1 MADTCRPATSLPL
14 PIPSLGALGLL
25 SRCNPVSSPS
35 CERPPILFLPHV
47 KCSVSDV
54 VPTNPNTSYSTVR
67 NMLQREA
74 SSELVPPVR
83 TRWRALST
91 MESQARRKK
100 NQLLTGGCVSN
111 QGSQSGAVRKAT
123 VGSDQLRLIQASE
136 LSRFPDFGCAQCS
149 PSPAPQA
156 HIAHKSTGCG
166 RRALQPAVALPTV
179 DEWVRSGMASACRGL
194 LLQGSWPCCVA
205 RLSLRRRPS
214 TLGLSVSS
222 YIH

>member
-54 VPTNPNTSYSTVR
+54 VPTNPNTSYCTVR

-91 MESQARRKK
+91 MESKARREKK
-100 NQLLTGGCVSN
+100 KPIVDGRLREQPGITKRGSEKSHGWERPTASHTSIGIKPISRFRLCSVLTIASSTSPHCPQVHRMRAAGTSA
-111 QGSQSGAVRKAT
+111 SSGA
-123 VGSDQLRLIQASE
+123 
-136 LSRFPDFGCAQCS
+136 P
-149 PSPAPQA
+149 
-156 HIAHKSTGCG
+156 H
-166 RRALQPAVALPTV
+166 
-179 DEWVRSGMASACRGL
+179 SG
-194 LLQGSWPCCVA
+194 
-205 RLSLRRRPS
+205 
-214 TLGLSVSS
+214 
-222 YIH
+222 

>member
-14 PIPSLGALGLL
+14 PISSLGALGLL

-54 VPTNPNTSYSTVR
+54 VPTNPNTSYSTVQS
-67 NMLQREA
+67 MQQREA

-83 TRWRALST
+83 TRWSALST

-100 NQLLTGGCVSN
+100 KNQLLTGGCSRN

-123 VGSDQLRLIQASE
+123 VGSDQLRLTQASE

-149 PSPAPQA
+149 LSPAPQA
-156 HIAHKSTGCG
+156 HIAHKPTGCG
-166 RRALQPAVALPTV
+166 RRAPQPAVALPTV
-179 DEWVRSGMASACRGL
+179 DG
-194 LLQGSWPCCVA
+194 
-205 RLSLRRRPS
+205 
-214 TLGLSVSS
+214 
-222 YIH
+222 